1 MSSGAM
7 TPPTRGGYPGGMTSD
22 RAGLEIPGYQGHVPG
37 RQSETAIGGTFR
49 AANHRAANSRS
60 GGYVK
65 DTSMPNSARDN
76 YQLGDMPLTATLGY
90 SGHVP
95 GKDSEAVYGRNFR
108 NAMKQGV
115 QEFTEGNRQPGFKP
129 FKPQSH
135 YKRVTSPTS
144 ENVHGRLDFGNSGYQ
159 TPSDTGSM
167 AGDIGPP
174 SKNEM
179 MGATLKIPR
188 SASSGASVASSAS
201 GAGNRKNKGGG
212 SNSVGA
218 VQRNGTKNG
227 MGADIPRDPTGR
239 PEFGF
244 ATIHGAKRP
253 GFEIPGYSGHIPG
266 GSENVI
272 GKSFKAQNEHQATA
286 LFQRKFR

>member
-1 MSSGAM
+1 
-7 TPPTRGGYPGGMTSD
+7 
-22 RAGLEIPGYQGHVPG
+22 
-37 RQSETAIGGTFR
+37 
-49 AANHRAANSRS
+49 
-60 GGYVK
+60 
-65 DTSMPNSARDN
+65 MPNSARDN